1 VPVLVEAVRY
11 LLPLREG
18 GSLPAVVDTHG
29 AAGDGGRFA
38 VKFLGAGQG
47 ARALIAELIAGGI
60 ARAIGLPVPD
70 LAIVEVSEGFGR
82 AEPDPEIQ
90 DILRASVGPNV
101 GLRFVDGALPYDPVA
116 AADLVD
122 PALAAGVVWFD
133 ALVTNVDRT
142 ARNPNMLVAG
152 RPAQLWL
159 IDHGAS
165 LYFHH
170 DWAMVTP
177 ERAAAPFA
185 AIREHVL
192 LPASSSIVDAD
203 IRLASRLT
211 SEVIS
216 EILSG
221 VPDQLLMHV
230 PPGHTPAFADADA
243 HRDAYGSWFESRLAR
258 PRSWVHAAEEARAGL
273 AERAPTPLSYRR

>member
-1 VPVLVEAVRY
+1 VPVLVEADRY

-29 AAGDGGRFA
+29 VADTGGRYA

-47 ARALIAELIAGGI
+47 ARALVAELIVGGV
-60 ARAIGLPVPD
+60 ARALGLPVPD
-70 LAIVEVSEGFGR
+70 IAIVNVAEGFGR

-122 PALAAGVVWFD
+122 HDRAADIVWMD

-142 ARNPNMLVAG
+142 PRNPNMLVAG
-152 RPAQLWL
+152 RPARLWL

-170 DWAMVTP
+170 DWEAVTP

-192 LPASSSIVDAD
+192 LPAASSVIEADA
-203 IRLASRLT
+203 RLMPRLT

-216 EILSG
+216 DILSG

-243 HRDAYGSWFESRLAR
+243 HRAAYRSWFESRLAP